1 MLFVQSAGNDTE
13 APASPAEPSTPRPY
27 SVREAVTLL
36 NRSLKEIDG
45 GREISILGEVGSP
58 RLADHWYFTLKDGT
72 DAQISCSFFAQRRR
86 LDRECATPELGRM
99 VVATGRLEYWD
110 RGGRLSLIVSRLR
123 AEGEGDLHQRFE
135 RLKSTLAEAGY
146 FDPAARLPMPEFPR
160 RLLMITSRDGAARRD
175 VEATARQRWPGFEV
189 LMHHVPVQGTPATP
203 RIAQAIHAARDQ
215 AAALGVDAIVL
226 TRGGGSIEDL
236 WCFNEREVADAIHH
250 SRRRAIER
258 HQRGGPPPVP
268 LIAAIGHETDTSIAE
283 LAADARASTPT
294 QAAMQLVPDAREHRG
309 VLDARLGRLRMLV
322 EGRLERADARLAA
335 SARHELLRRPERL
348 VDPHL
353 RRVKTLE
360 ARLDLAV
367 RARLA
372 ASTTRINRSESRL
385 TASSPRNRAAMATS
399 RIEAAAHRLHRAM
412 TTRLERHRTLVEH
425 AARRLRSVGPEQV
438 LDRGYS
444 LTLDPEG
451 RPVRDASRLE
461 TGVTVTTRLARGEF
475 DATVDRVRGD
485 SGSDPGA

>member
-1 MLFVQSAGNDTE
+1 MLFLQSAGDD
-13 APASPAEPSTPRPY
+13 ADAPAEPSTPRPY

-86 LDRECATPELGRM
+86 LDRDCATPELGRM

-135 RLKSTLAEAGY
+135 RLKATLAEAGY

-189 LMHHVPVQGTPATP
+189 LMHHVPVQGAPATP
-203 RIAQAIHAARDQ
+203 RIARAIHAARDR

-236 WCFNEREVADAIHH
+236 WCFNEREVADAIHD

-258 HQRGGPPPVP
+258 HRDGGPSPVP

-309 VLDARLGRLRMLV
+309 VLDARLERLRMLV
-322 EGRLERADARLAA
+322 AARLERADARLAS

-348 VDPHL
+348 VDPH
-353 RRVKTLE
+353 RRRITTLAARLEAAVAGRLAAAATRTSRSE
-360 ARLDLAV
+360 ARLGSV
-367 RARLA
+367 
-372 ASTTRINRSESRL
+372 
-385 TASSPRNRAAMATS
+385 SPRSRTEVAAG
-399 RIEAAAHRLHRAM
+399 RIDSAD
-412 TTRLERHRTLVEH
+412 
-425 AARRLRSVGPEQV
+425 RRLRRAMSTALQRRRVLIEHAGRRLRAVGPEQV

-444 LTLDPEG
+444 LTLDATG
-451 RPVRDASRLE
+451 RPLRDSADVQV
-461 TGVTVTTRLARGEF
+461 GAVVTTRLARGGFE
-475 DATVDRVRGD
+475 ATVDRRLEERE
-485 SGSDPGA
+485 SGPGP

>member
-1 MLFVQSAGNDTE
+1 MLFLQSAGDD
-13 APASPAEPSTPRPY
+13 ADAPAEPSTPRPY

-86 LDRECATPELGRM
+86 LDPDCATPELGRM

-135 RLKSTLAEAGY
+135 RLKTTLAEAGY

-189 LMHHVPVQGTPATP
+189 LMHHVPVQGAPATP
-203 RIAQAIHAARDQ
+203 RIARAIHAARDR

-236 WCFNEREVADAIHH
+236 WCFNEREVADAIHD

-258 HQRGGPPPVP
+258 HRDGGPSPVP

-309 VLDARLGRLRMLV
+309 VLDARLERLRMLV
-322 EGRLERADARLAA
+322 AARLERADARLAS

-348 VDPHL
+348 VDPH
-353 RRVKTLE
+353 RRRITTLAARLEAAVAGRLAAAATRTTRSE
-360 ARLDLAV
+360 ARLGSV
-367 RARLA
+367 
-372 ASTTRINRSESRL
+372 
-385 TASSPRNRAAMATS
+385 SPRSRTEVAAG
-399 RIEAAAHRLHRAM
+399 RIDSAD
-412 TTRLERHRTLVEH
+412 
-425 AARRLRSVGPEQV
+425 RRLRRAMSTALQRRRVLIEHAGRRLRAVGPEQV

-444 LTLDPEG
+444 LTLDATG
-451 RPVRDASRLE
+451 RPLRDSADVQV
-461 TGVTVTTRLARGEF
+461 GAVVTTRLARGGFE
-475 DATVDRVRGD
+475 ATVDRRLEERE
-485 SGSDPGA
+485 SDPGP

>member
-1 MLFVQSAGNDTE
+1 MLFVQSAGNDADATE
-13 APASPAEPSTPRPY
+13 SATEPSTPRPY

-58 RLADHWYFTLKDGT
+58 RLADHWYFTLKDAT

-86 LDRECATPELGRM
+86 LDPECATPTLGQM

-135 RLKSTLAEAGY
+135 RLKSTLADAGY

-160 RLLMITSRDGAARRD
+160 RLLMITSRDGAARQD

-189 LMHHVPVQGTPATP
+189 LLHHVPVQGAAATP
-203 RIAQAIHAARDQ
+203 RIARAIHAARDQ

-258 HQRGGPPPVP
+258 HGRGGPPPVP

-294 QAAMQLVPDAREHRG
+294 QAAMRLVPDAREHRG
-309 VLDARLGRLRMLV
+309 VLDSRLERLRMLV
-322 EGRLERADARLAA
+322 AGRLERAAARLAA
-335 SARHELLRRPERL
+335 SARHELIRRPERL

-353 RRVKTLE
+353 RRAKELQ
-360 ARLDLAV
+360 ARLDVAL
-367 RARLA
+367 RARLLVA
-372 ASTTRINRSESRL
+372 TTRTDRSESRL
-385 TASSPRNRAAMATS
+385 AACSPRNRATMAMD
-399 RIEAAAHRLHRAM
+399 RIESDGRRLDRAM
-412 TTRLERHRTLVEH
+412 TTLLERHRTLVEH
-425 AARRLRSVGPEQV
+425 AARRLRAVGPEQV

-444 LTLDPEG
+444 LTLDPQG
-451 RPVRDASRLE
+451 RPIRDASRL
-461 TGVTVTTRLARGEF
+461 TAGMNVTTRLARGEF
-475 DATVDRVRGD
+475 DATVDRVRED
-485 SGSDPGA
+485 SDSDPRP

>member
-1 MLFVQSAGNDTE
+1 MLFLQSAGDD
-13 APASPAEPSTPRPY
+13 ADAPAEPSTPRPY

-86 LDRECATPELGRM
+86 LDPDCATPELGRM

-135 RLKSTLAEAGY
+135 RLKAMLAEAGY

-189 LMHHVPVQGTPATP
+189 LMHHVPVQGAPATP
-203 RIAQAIHAARDQ
+203 RIARAIHAARDR

-236 WCFNEREVADAIHH
+236 WCFNEREVADAIHD

-258 HQRGGPPPVP
+258 HRDGGPSPVP

-309 VLDARLGRLRMLV
+309 VLDARLERLRMLV
-322 EGRLERADARLAA
+322 AARLERADARLAS

-348 VDPHL
+348 VDPH
-353 RRVKTLE
+353 RRRITTLAARLEAAVAGRLAAAATRTTRSE
-360 ARLDLAV
+360 ARLGSV
-367 RARLA
+367 
-372 ASTTRINRSESRL
+372 
-385 TASSPRNRAAMATS
+385 SPRSRTEVAAG
-399 RIEAAAHRLHRAM
+399 RIDSAD
-412 TTRLERHRTLVEH
+412 
-425 AARRLRSVGPEQV
+425 RRLRRAMSTALQRRRVLIEHAGRRLRAVGPEQV

-444 LTLDPEG
+444 LTLDATG
-451 RPVRDASRLE
+451 RPLRDSADVQV
-461 TGVTVTTRLARGEF
+461 GAVVTTRLARGGFE
-475 DATVDRVRGD
+475 ATVDRRLEERE
-485 SGSDPGA
+485 SDPGP

>member
-1 MLFVQSAGNDTE
+1 MLFLQSAGDD
-13 APASPAEPSTPRPY
+13 ADAPAEPSTPRPY

-86 LDRECATPELGRM
+86 LDRDCATPELGRM

-135 RLKSTLAEAGY
+135 RLKATLAEAGY

-189 LMHHVPVQGTPATP
+189 LMHHVPVQGAPATP
-203 RIAQAIHAARDQ
+203 RIARAIHAARDR

-236 WCFNEREVADAIHH
+236 WCFNEREVADAIHD

-258 HQRGGPPPVP
+258 HRDGGPSPVP

-309 VLDARLGRLRMLV
+309 VLDARLERLRMLV
-322 EGRLERADARLAA
+322 AARLERADARLAS

-348 VDPHL
+348 VDPH
-353 RRVKTLE
+353 RRRITTLAARLEAAVAGRLAAAATRTTRSE
-360 ARLDLAV
+360 ARLGSV
-367 RARLA
+367 
-372 ASTTRINRSESRL
+372 
-385 TASSPRNRAAMATS
+385 SPRSRTEVAAG
-399 RIEAAAHRLHRAM
+399 RIDSAD
-412 TTRLERHRTLVEH
+412 
-425 AARRLRSVGPEQV
+425 RRLRLAMSTALQRRRVLIEHAGRRLRAVGPEQV

-444 LTLDPEG
+444 LTLDATG
-451 RPVRDASRLE
+451 RPLRDSADVQV
-461 TGVTVTTRLARGEF
+461 GAVVTTRLARGGFE
-475 DATVDRVRGD
+475 ATVDRRLEERE
-485 SGSDPGA
+485 SDPGP

>member
-1 MLFVQSAGNDTE
+1 MLFLQSAGDD
-13 APASPAEPSTPRPY
+13 ADAPAEPSTPRPY

-86 LDRECATPELGRM
+86 LDRDCATPELGRM

-135 RLKSTLAEAGY
+135 RLKATLAEAGY

-189 LMHHVPVQGTPATP
+189 LMHHVPVQGAPATP
-203 RIAQAIHAARDQ
+203 RIARAIHAARDR

-236 WCFNEREVADAIHH
+236 WCFNEREVADAIHD

-258 HQRGGPPPVP
+258 HRDGGPSPVP

-309 VLDARLGRLRMLV
+309 VLDARLERLRMLV
-322 EGRLERADARLAA
+322 AARLERADARLAS

-348 VDPHL
+348 VDPH
-353 RRVKTLE
+353 RRRITTLAARLEAAVAGRLAAAATRTTRSE
-360 ARLDLAV
+360 ARLGSV
-367 RARLA
+367 
-372 ASTTRINRSESRL
+372 
-385 TASSPRNRAAMATS
+385 SPRSRTEVAAG
-399 RIEAAAHRLHRAM
+399 RIDSAD
-412 TTRLERHRTLVEH
+412 
-425 AARRLRSVGPEQV
+425 RRLRRAMSTALQRRRVLIEHAGRRLRAVGPEQV

-444 LTLDPEG
+444 LTLDATG
-451 RPVRDASRLE
+451 RPLRDSADVQV
-461 TGVTVTTRLARGEF
+461 GAVVTTRLARGGFE
-475 DATVDRVRGD
+475 ATVDRRLEERE
-485 SGSDPGA
+485 SDPGP